1 MRNDVRRGYR
11 QDYRIARRIARIFA
25 GDDEARCL
33 REISA
38 LDTEEAG
45 PGEGFEATCRAL
57 ANMEALRDDGD
68 IARLLD
74 EALDRPAVRR
84 APPYAK
90 WVGAAAAAAVAA
102 VGVFA
107 ILTTEIWTDDA
118 GVSNIER
125 YVTAVGEQKTVEL
138 ADGTL
143 AALNTGTE
151 LLVDLDDEV
160 RRTILRRGE
169 VFFDVAADATR
180 RFFVEVDGQSVSV
193 LGTEFNLRKQ
203 PSGFTLSVAEGQV
216 AIHPVNDPVVPKAS
230 RVTEDGALNMD
241 DAVQRRVTAGWIVEF
256 DQAENALVAKQGNP
270 ADMSSWREGVLNF
283 VDTPLL
289 AVVKELNR
297 YGAKKILIEDPS
309 IMNKSVTA
317 TVRIDSINAAL
328 KGLALAHSLEVT
340 HNYDHIVIVEKR

>member
-1 MRNDVRRGYR
+1 MRNDFRRGYR
-11 QDYRIARRIARIFA
+11 QDHRIARRIARIFA

-33 REISA
+33 REIAA
-38 LDTEEAG
+38 LETEAAEAS
-45 PGEGFEATCRAL
+45 EGFEVTCRAL
-57 ANMEALRDDGD
+57 ANIEALRDDGD

-74 EALDRPAVRR
+74 EALDQPAVRR

-90 WVGAAAAAAVAA
+90 WGWAAAAAVAV

-107 ILTTEIWTDDA
+107 ILTTGIRTDKV
-118 GVSNIER
+118 GVENIER

-143 AALNTGTE
+143 AVLNTGTE
-151 LLVDLDDEV
+151 LLVDFDDEV

-169 VFFDVAADATR
+169 AFFDVAADATR

-203 PSGFTLSVAEGQV
+203 ASGFVLSVAEGQV
-216 AIHPVNDPVVPKAS
+216 AIHPVNDPVVPQAS
-230 RVTEDGALNMD
+230 RVTEDGALHMG
-241 DAVQRRVTAGWIVEF
+241 DAVQRRVMAGWIVEF
-256 DQAENALVAKQGNP
+256 DQAANALVAKQGNP
-270 ADMSSWREGVLNF
+270 VDMFSWRDGVLNF
-283 VDTPLL
+283 VDTPLV

-297 YGAKKILIEDPS
+297 YGTKKILIEDPS

-340 HNYDHIVIVEKR
+340 HNYDHVVIVEKR

>member
-1 MRNDVRRGYR
+1 MSNDFRRGYR

-33 REISA
+33 REIAA
-38 LDTEEAG
+38 LETEAAE
-45 PGEGFEATCRAL
+45 PGEGFEVTCRAL

-74 EALDRPAVRR
+74 EALDQPAVHR

-90 WVGAAAAAAVAA
+90 WGWVAAAAVAA

-107 ILTTEIWTDDA
+107 ILTTGIRTDKA
-118 GVSNIER
+118 SVENIER

-203 PSGFTLSVAEGQV
+203 ASGFVLSVAEGQV

-230 RVTEDGALNMD
+230 RVTDDGALNMG

-256 DQAENALVAKQGNP
+256 DQAANALVAKQGNP
-270 ADMSSWREGVLNF
+270 VDMSSWRDGVLNF
-283 VDTPLL
+283 VDTPLV

-297 YGAKKILIEDPS
+297 YGTKKILIEDPS

-340 HNYDHIVIVEKR
+340 HNYDHVVIVEKR